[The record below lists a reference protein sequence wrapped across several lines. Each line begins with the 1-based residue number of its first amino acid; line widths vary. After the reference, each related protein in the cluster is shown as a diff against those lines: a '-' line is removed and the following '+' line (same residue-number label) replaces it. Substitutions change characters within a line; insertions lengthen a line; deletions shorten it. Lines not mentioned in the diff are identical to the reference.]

1 MLQVTD
7 LRKSYGGRLALDGV
21 DLQVQPGEICGVLGP
36 NGAGKTTLVSVI
48 CGLLR
53 PDSGNVRVGPY
64 DAVAQSDRARAL
76 IGLAPQETGVYPS
89 LTVRDNL
96 RFAGQLVGLWG
107 SELNSRIGEVAEAF
121 EMNHLLARQ
130 AHGMSGGEQR
140 RLHTAMA
147 ILHRPPL
154 LLLDEPTT
162 GVDVGSR
169 VRLLRTIK
177 ELAGEWG
184 SAVCYS
190 THYLPEVEVLGAT
203 VAIIDSG
210 RVIARGVTKDL
221 IGDHAESAI
230 ELRFDGEA
238 PASLAG
244 LPCRPSGETLLVE
257 TPHPASDLAVVMAA
271 LGDDVHRLRAV
282 ELLQPNLETL
292 FLALTGRR
300 YGSEDPAGAE
310 PVVADPEAGPEVVAR

>member
-1 MLQVTD
+1 MLQVD
-7 LRKSYGGRLALDGV
+7 GLRKTYGERPALDGV
-21 DLQVQPGEICGVLGP
+21 DLWVEAGEICGVLGP

-53 PDSGNVRVGPY
+53 PDSGSVTVGPY
-64 DAVAQSDRARAL
+64 DALLHSDRARSL
-76 IGLAPQETGVYPS
+76 IGLAPQETGIYPS

-107 SELNSRIGEVAEAF
+107 SALGSRIDEVAQAF
-121 EMNHLLARQ
+121 EMVDLLDRQ

-169 VRLLRTIK
+169 VRLLSTIK
-177 ELAGEWG
+177 NLAGEWG

-190 THYLPEVEVLGAT
+190 THYLPEVEALQAS
-203 VAIIDSG
+203 VAIIDEG
-210 RVIARGVTKDL
+210 RVIARGNPDEL
-221 IGDHAESAI
+221 IAQHAESAI
-230 ELRFDGEA
+230 ELRFDGAA
-238 PASLAG
+238 PESLG
-244 LPCRPSGETLLVE
+244 SLDCRRQGDVLLVAA
-257 TPHPASDLAVVMAA
+257 PRPAAELPAVMAA
-271 LGDDVHRLRAV
+271 LGEDAHRIRSV
-282 ELLQPNLETL
+282 ELLQPNLESL
-292 FLALTGRR
+292 FLKLTGRR
-300 YGSEDPAGAE
+300 YDAE
-310 PVVADPEAGPEVVAR
+310 RDATEPFRSGYPVQTEEQR